1 MEIQRSFYNFCYFIS
16 LVIYMLFSFI
26 MLLCAFI
33 FVILNFIYT
42 MFDAFFDAS
51 ISIYAPFL
59 FL

>member
-1 MEIQRSFYNFCYFIS
+1 M
-16 LVIYMLFSFI
+16 FSSI

-33 FVILNFIYT
+33 FVLLNFIYT
-42 MFDAFFDAS
+42 MYNAFFDAS

>member
-1 MEIQRSFYNFCYFIS
+1 
-16 LVIYMLFSFI
+16 

-33 FVILNFIYT
+33 FVLLNFIYT
-42 MFDAFFDAS
+42 MCNAFFDAS